1 MTERDARAWL
11 EVRQEGWISG
21 RRLSFAV
28 LYDEAADAPDHVV
41 GNVVLKEYAAGQDSA
56 EVGYWTAPAARC
68 RGVASTAVE
77 MLTTWAFKTLGPP
90 GLQRIE
96 LLHQQGNLS
105 SCRVAQKSGY
115 VLTGVIPADPPS
127 SLPTVICT
135 PGTHRADPAPRTG
148 VGADGPRR
156 RVGRL
161 QTMAGVGKLSY
172 AGTGS

>member
-1 MTERDARAWL
+1 MSGSARNPVVTERDARAWL

-115 VLTGVIPADPPS
+115 VLTGVIPADPPVF
-127 SLPTVICT
+127 P
-135 PGTHRADPAPRTG
+135 
-148 VGADGPRR
+148 ADGHLHTRYSP
-156 RVGRL
+156 G
-161 QTMAGVGKLSY
+161 
-172 AGTGS
+172 